1 MSSETKSKFIDVK
14 TLSGALP
21 KDVRQKIRK
30 KELVDGQPTTGMC
43 EGYTQANLS
52 IVHKSLA
59 DDFEKFCHANSGPLP
74 LLYKSKPGEYAAP
87 ALSQHDS
94 DIRTDLSLYVVVEN
108 GKCVK
113 NVGSLLDYGDKMNEM
128 QSFYLGCSYSFEN
141 ALKQNKV
148 TVLSGCSVF
157 HTNIRCH
164 PVGVFDCYQVVSM
177 RPIPR
182 NKIETAFQVTHPLIE
197 VHGAPA
203 HIGDPAMIGIT
214 DINKADYGCQVK
226 FQEGD
231 IPLFWSCGVTGLMA
245 LQSANSPLAFTHYP
259 GCMYISDTPVKIHDL
274 SSLPDK
280 PKVIALKEEPF
291 FASVTAESVVS
302 KVKALE
308 ECIQDDPGNRG
319 ISPLHIPDEL
329 IKSALSLSH
338 ASSVVVTTG
347 FPCIVNKTPPY
358 ENDGLSGAIA
368 IATMLQA
375 LGKQVTI
382 MVDADMTTVICDIV
396 KTLVSR
402 GVIPKSLDVTSFP
415 PSGQDANLQ
424 TAREFLSGE
433 DELHPKY
440 QHLVAIERVGR
451 ASDKTWRSMRA
462 VDLTSLVSPID
473 LLFDAAKD
481 MPYVSTT
488 GIGDGGNELGMGKVK
503 DRVVEHINQ
512 GSEVAC
518 EVAADY
524 LITAGVSDWGGFAL
538 SMALYAV
545 SLCPVH
551 DRYLRRNVG
560 FPLQKAEDLQKVFP
574 TVERQEA
581 MLTALV
587 DHGIHDG
594 ILQQLSMSVDG
605 LPFHPVHAEK
615 LHQLNKF
622 VL

>member
-94 DIRTDLSLYVVVEN
+94 DIRSDVSMYNVLVN
-108 GKCVK
+108 GKK
-113 NVGSLLDYGDKMNEM
+113 SGSVGSLLEYEQEM
-128 QSFYLGCSYSFEN
+128 KEMSTFYLGCSFSFED
-141 ALKQNKV
+141 ALAKARVPLRNVEQNLNV
-148 TVLSGCSVF
+148 SMYN
-157 HTNIRCH
+157 TNIRCH

-308 ECIQDDPGNRG
+308 ECIQDDP
-319 ISPLHIPDEL
+319 
-329 IKSALSLSH
+329 
-338 ASSVVVTTG
+338 
-347 FPCIVNKTPPY
+347 
-358 ENDGLSGAIA
+358 
-368 IATMLQA
+368 
-375 LGKQVTI
+375 
-382 MVDADMTTVICDIV
+382 
-396 KTLVSR
+396 